1 VQKVTVPPLADG
13 KKADLTITG
22 RLASI
27 LASKAAWQEYS
38 AALRLQHQTEFVRR
52 RKEPEFRSLEEKLE
66 YLNRFQSVLKE
77 RETEWKLLQVS
88 LVAGAGFE
96 PAAFR
101 L

>member
-1 VQKVTVPPLADG
+1 VQKVTVAPLADG

-27 LASKAAWQEYS
+27 LASMAAWQEYS
-38 AALRLQHQTEFVRR
+38 AALRKQHHAEFVRR
-52 RKEPEFRSLEEKLE
+52 RKAPEFRSQEEKLE

-77 RETEWKLLQVS
+77 RETEWKVLQVS
-88 LVAGAGFE
+88 VVAGAGFE